1 MKCICKSSSSSSSL
15 LSIWLSFC
23 ILQLQCQEALPF
35 PLLDHSTTTSPN
47 VLWNANIQSPGPTN
61 GNVVQLVN
69 DDWLYVTSSDGTI
82 SKINPRNG
90 EYVNI
95 YKPEVLSDDWIM
107 YGGKG
112 LSFYHSK
119 EEGGDESGGGRFDI
133 NNNNNTDNDS
143 SDGYSYL
150 LYWVIDVPKT
160 SDSNN
165 VASSRIIAIKHDD
178 DDEEELNVLWTKR
191 FVGTISGTPVI
202 G

>member
-1 MKCICKSSSSSSSL
+1 M
-15 LSIWLSFC
+15 
-23 ILQLQCQEALPF
+23 
-35 PLLDHSTTTSPN
+35 
-47 VLWNANIQSPGPTN
+47 
-61 GNVVQLVN
+61 VQLVN

-95 YKPEVLSDDWIM
+95 YKPEVISDDWIM

-112 LSFYHSK
+112 LTFFHSK
-119 EEGGDESGGGRFDI
+119 EEEGGDESGGGRFDI

-143 SDGYSYL
+143 SVGYSYL

-178 DDEEELNVLWTKR
+178 EEEELNVLWTKS

>member
-15 LSIWLSFC
+15 SIWLIFC
-23 ILQLQCQEALPF
+23 ILLQCQEALPF

-95 YKPEVLSDDWIM
+95 YKPEVISDDWIM

-112 LSFYHSK
+112 LSFFNSK
-119 EEGGDESGGGRFDI
+119 EEEGGDESGGGRFDI

-178 DDEEELNVLWTKR
+178 DEEEELNVLWTKS

-202 G
+202 W

>member
-1 MKCICKSSSSSSSL
+1 M
-15 LSIWLSFC
+15 
-23 ILQLQCQEALPF
+23 
-35 PLLDHSTTTSPN
+35 
-47 VLWNANIQSPGPTN
+47 NIQPPGPTN
-61 GNVVQLVN
+61 GNVVQVVTN
-69 DDWLYVTSSDGTI
+69 DWLYVTSSDGTI

-90 EYVNI
+90 EYKNI
-95 YKPEVLSDDWIM
+95 YKPEVISDDWIM

-112 LSFYHSK
+112 LSFFHSK
-119 EEGGDESGGGRFDI
+119 QEGGGDDDESGGGRFDI
-133 NNNNNTDNDS
+133 NNTNENES

-178 DDEEELNVLWTKR
+178 EGEEELNVLWTKS